1 MSDNSVNYFISFKYN
16 PSGTNSAIRDLGR
29 LNGKFSESGRSMA
42 QLSALLNRTQ
52 RMYASST
59 DINRA
64 KAYAGMIDQIKLRIK
79 ELEVATASC
88 TTKTRGF
95 FSKLKETTGVG
106 AVGVVGMGAA
116 ILGRQVFDELN
127 TIVKAAAQ
135 VERYGVTL
143 KTLLQ
148 SSSGASERMDE
159 YFDIAKK
166 TPFSLE
172 SVVEGGNKLQ
182 SLGRYSRENLIM
194 LGDLAAAAGKPLE
207 QVMTAYSQ
215 LATGQKGDASRMF
228 RDLLISQKDWIEA
241 TGKGVSKN
249 GELLAS
255 TEEMITALPK
265 ILKSKNF
272 MGMMAEQAKTTEGQ
286 ISNLRDGISQ
296 LKVAVGERMLPLT
309 KRLVSS
315 LSNVVD
321 ITKRWVAIPTIQKIA
336 AEKVEVNHLMNE
348 LIRHN
353 GEQDTRLKLIDEI
366 QRRYPELLKN
376 LDTEK
381 MTVADLRDRLKEV
394 NSEYDDRM
402 KKAILSGMVE
412 RIQKRYADKMEYVVA
427 YETQQYVNRENR
439 RIGQEKLAML
449 KQYGLENAN
458 IRDDGSVFYYKN
470 GVPTD
475 YSPNGWSPELQRQW
489 AAKTAEQKALL
500 DMTKYNTPFMTGEK
514 AAEAKRAAEAY
525 QKSIIS
531 LESQMKALMPKGT
544 TTDGKDTNSKIIENQ
559 LQGTSGST
567 EIAGSIT
574 SGGPKVVNITLG
586 KFLDNINIYPQTLQ
600 DGTSDIESRILEM
613 FGRVVVQGG
622 YAQ

>member
-52 RMYASST
+52 QMYASST

-116 ILGRQVFDELN
+116 LLGRQVFDELN

-182 SLGRYSRENLIM
+182 SLG
-194 LGDLAAAAGKPLE
+194 
-207 QVMTAYSQ
+207 
-215 LATGQKGDASRMF
+215 ATGQKGDASRMF

-286 ISNLRDGISQ
+286 ISNLRDGILQ

-531 LESQMKALMPKGT
+531 LESQMKALMPKDT
-544 TTDGKDTNSKIIENQ
+544 AADGKDTNSKIIENQ
-559 LQGTSGST
+559 LQGTSVST
-567 EIAGSIT
+567 EIAGYIS
-574 SGGPKVVNITLG
+574 SGGPKEVNITLG

-600 DGTSDIESRILEM
+600 EGTSDIESRILEM